1 MYFREE
7 DDDDDDDA
15 KKPKS
20 GSIKVG
26 FSSTL
31 TTFILQNLENRIHF
45 SQQETQS
52 SAGLSRLQV
61 AAGFSWD
68 VGLNSLKPLSAVQE
82 SESSDEEEPD
92 KSNKVKQIEPLC

>member
-1 MYFREE
+1 MMML
-7 DDDDDDDA
+7 
-15 KKPKS
+15 KNHSPVPQKS
-20 GSIKVG
+20 V

-31 TTFILQNLENRIHF
+31 TNFLLQNAENGIHF
-45 SQQETQS
+45 SQQEAQG

-92 KSNKVKQIEPLC
+92 QSNKVKQIETLC